1 MLSYALFLIWKSKV
15 TRVALLVASSA
26 ASQPGAE
33 DLSPLREE
41 QGRATAASATAASS
55 TTASSTTASSGL
67 SSFAASLVSTEVAF
81 SVPAPGV

>member
-41 QGRATAASATAASS
+41 QGRATAASSTA
-55 TTASSTTASSGL
+55 ASSTTASSGL